1 MISNLETFIKTK
13 VIHKSMS
20 KLFVQNPT
28 MNSVH
33 DQTFGKYC
41 NAEMNVIANKH
52 ILHEPKQ
59 LITIYLS

>member
-1 MISNLETFIKTK
+1 
-13 VIHKSMS
+13 MS